1 MLKKLSLTILVL
13 FIMAVATGV
22 AIVKYN
28 QYQNL
33 QLLFK
38 DELDGRLIPHKAN
51 HLGKLESIFGRGIR
65 SFELDLMFKQNNE
78 QGYFEIG
85 HDDKEANGRTFESYL
100 ALLQPSYPIKKIWID
115 VKNIDKN
122 NADAIL
128 AHLELLDQKYS
139 IKPILLLESSTTS
152 VRFQNFSKAGY
163 HTSYYLPT
171 GTITTLLEQNDPQ
184 ALQLEAQRIRDL
196 TLAQSLS
203 AVSFVASLY
212 PFVKTYLEPL
222 ISDEVVYHTWNI
234 IMFKEYRAL
243 EQLKEK
249 AIFKDPRIKT
259 IIYSYHYIS

>member
-1 MLKKLSLTILVL
+1 MLKKLSLAILAL
-13 FIMAVATGV
+13 FIMVVATGV

-51 HLGKLESIFGRGIR
+51 HLGKLESIFDRGIR
-65 SFELDLMFKQNNE
+65 SFELDLMFKQKGE

-85 HDDKEANGRTFESYL
+85 HDDKEAKGRTFESYL
-100 ALLQPSYPIKKIWID
+100 ALLQPYPIKKIWID
-115 VKNIDKN
+115 VKNIDEN
-122 NADAIL
+122 NADAVL
-128 AHLELLDQKYS
+128 AHLEFLDQKYS

-152 VRFQNFSKAGY
+152 VLFQNFSKAGY

-171 GTITTLLEQNDPQ
+171 AVINNLIEQNDPQ
-184 ALQLEAQRIRDL
+184 ALQLEAQRIHNL
-196 TLAQSLS
+196 TLTQSLS
-203 AVSFVASLY
+203 AVSFAASLY

-222 ISDEVVYHTWNI
+222 ISDNVVYHTWNI